1 MSYDSRHIKTQFER
15 PAAAKNYRSARHLLG
30 DPRPEL
36 FKKQQVVLPAAG
48 KIRPLSYNIY
58 DESTSSHDPKTNVI
72 CSGNVILMGNS
83 ATDKYY
89 IGILASDGIAGEK
102 QTVYTSGKWFLP
114 LDWKGDSTATPAR
127 VAASDKQQLAG
138 KMAYY
143 LPTLGL
149 VTDQVPA
156 ATVSSD
162 LITLTSAQTTVNSA
176 SITWETTGQGL
187 KVYMEGAASG
197 TPDRVLLTLG
207 VDYTITD
214 NNTIELESGATAN
227 DKLYIESVVQLE
239 HLKIGEFCD
248 EGGHPKPVIPY
259 GLAWALVDIRPIDQ
273 EGVAEPAA
281 AAISFT
287 PEYAVFPEVAN
298 SNKGLKAT
306 ILVNPQA
313 SNPNEAIEE
322 TDITWVY
329 DTNGTPISGTGS
341 IITLTTPSAQTETL
355 DITVKGTTFNFNLT
369 TSTSV
374 GPVLV
379 KA

>member
-1 MSYDSRHIKTQFER
+1 MSYDSRHIKTTFER

-58 DESTSSHDPKTNVI
+58 DESTSSHDPKSNVI

-114 LDWKGDSTATPAR
+114 LDWKGDSTASPAR

-162 LITLTSAQTTVNSA
+162 LITLTTATTVNSA
-176 SITWETTGQGL
+176 EITWETTGQGL
-187 KVYMEGAASG
+187 KVWMEGTASG
-197 TPDRVLLTLG
+197 TPERVLLKLG

-214 NNTIELESGATAN
+214 ENTIELESSPTAN

-239 HLKIGEFCD
+239 HLKIGEFVD

-273 EGVAEPAA
+273 EGVAEPSA

-298 SNKGLKAT
+298 SNVGLKVS
-306 ILVNPQA
+306 ILVNAQA

-322 TDITWVY
+322 ADITWVY
-329 DTNGTPISGTGS
+329 DNAGTPISGTGS
-341 IITLTTPSAQTETL
+341 IITLTTPSAQTKVL
-355 DITVKGTTFNFNLT
+355 AITVKGTTLNFNLT
-369 TSTSV
+369 TSTSAAAT
-374 GPVLV
+374 LV